1 MLDVRTVIQ
10 SCFENPKN
18 TLGKSEDSCYI
29 KIVFMLLWELG
40 WNPVNQIMLGFEIPK
55 ERMGSEQR
63 AAVVPDIVVADQQG
77 TYLVG
82 EVKHWYVSLGEKH
95 MNQVRG
101 YQRALDFPMAF
112 LTNGHHWIV
121 LSTDDERPIFDRD
134 FSRFEEMIS
143 ELKVLIGPTA
153 AKNASKF
160 PYNRALDVGLSMSK
174 SDCIPSVARG
184 KETGKI
190 LHITWD
196 WDAYPDN
203 GVREFVRELNAL
215 VREKPGLLNK
225 DAGEKSLMIKDRRN
239 GLKLIEYWPHEDK
252 ICGTPTTHK
261 QLGIDPALTDT
272 YHKLIYAA
280 KGKIT
285 NKHDTLSL
293 LKQIVADLERK
304 RKSA

>member
-10 SCFENPKN
+10 SCFENPEN
-18 TLGKSEDSCYI
+18 TLGKSEDSCHI

-40 WNPVNQIMLGFEIPK
+40 WDPVNQIMLGFEIPK
-55 ERMGSEQR
+55 ERMGPEQK
-63 AAVVPDIVVADQQG
+63 AAVVPDIVVADKQG

-82 EVKHWYVSLGEKH
+82 EVKHWYIALGEKH
-95 MNQVRG
+95 IEQVRG
-101 YQRALDFPMAF
+101 YQRALNSPMAF

-121 LSTDDERPIFDRD
+121 LGTDGGKPIFDNE
-134 FSRFEEMIS
+134 FSRFEEMITG
-143 ELKVLIGPTA
+143 LKILIGPA
-153 AKNASKF
+153 ALKNPNRF
-160 PYNRALDVGLSMSK
+160 PYNRALDVGLSMGK

-184 KETGKI
+184 KESGKI

-196 WDAYPDN
+196 WDAYSDN
-203 GVREFVRELNAL
+203 GVKEFVRELHAI
-215 VREKPGLLNK
+215 VREKPSLLNK
-225 DAGEKSLMIKDRRN
+225 DTGEKSLMIKDRRN
-239 GLKLIEYWPHEDK
+239 GLKLIEYWPYEDK

-261 QLGIDPALTDT
+261 QLGINPALTDT

-280 KGKIT
+280 KGNGID
-285 NKHDTLSL
+285 KHNILSL